1 MFALALL
8 LPLTQAPDPEADFV
22 PLLTAADLASWRR
35 TGSATFAWEDGTV
48 SGRDAGERNSFLAS
62 PRTYGDFELRCA
74 VKIEPGGNSG
84 IQIRSHVDEA
94 GDFVVG
100 WQVEIE
106 TTDRRW
112 SGGLY
117 EEGGR
122 GWLDPLDGQEAA
134 RAAFRIGEWNEYR
147 VLCIGSRVRTWVNDV
162 SCADWEEPGCPTRGL
177 IALQVHG
184 GAATRVRWRDL
195 RLREILP
202 VPRSFSFHALIGD
215 HAVLSADGAVVS
227 GWAPAGARVD
237 LRLIPSPDST
247 FGPERTFSAEA
258 GADGLWRVGLP
269 PTGPGGPFT
278 LQATSPDPRANW
290 SLIARDVC
298 FGDVWLCAGQSNM
311 QWPLADTNRAAEE
324 IAAADLPFLRVYTV
338 PYELAPERRADLPR
352 GEAEGAPGTWTVS
365 NPQWAARYSAVAFHF
380 GRALHPHAG
389 RPIGLVVA
397 AWGGTPAEAWTPLWA
412 MKTSTRLRHLVEG
425 GGPAA
430 PGWADGSWEPGAIFH
445 GMIAP
450 LADLRP
456 RGVIWYQGESNA
468 GRAAEYEHLFPA
480 LIRAWRREL
489 AAPRLPFL
497 FVQLAN
503 FRDPVSVPVQQGS
516 WAEIR
521 EAQRLTAL
529 RTPDTGMAV
538 AVDVGE
544 ARDIHPRDKRT
555 VGERLARLAR
565 AVAYGEQLLAQGPA
579 PRTMTAEES
588 GAVRIRFDH
597 AGGGLIEQGGGS
609 LRGFAIAGADGIF
622 HPALAAVA
630 STDEIALSASGVAD
644 PREVRYGWADNPGC
658 NLANREGLPATPF
671 RLRATR
677 DLFAGGLAAQ
687 WVNENGG
694 APGWAEEEGGV
705 ATVRLLAGSI
715 LTREPI
721 GDCELYLEF
730 RVPEAPE
737 ILAAQQRGNSGV
749 YLQRRYE
756 IQILDSCGLVP
767 GDQECAAIYRQRPP
781 DWNASLPA
789 GAWQRYHLR
798 FTQPCWNPDGSK
810 RENARVTV
818 WHNGALVHD
827 DVEIR
832 AKTGAGQAESP
843 APAPLSLQDHGQA
856 VSFRNVLFS
865 PR

>member
-1 MFALALL
+1 MIGSACAWLL
-8 LPLTQAPDPEADFV
+8 LQAAAGEREFT
-22 PLLTAADLASWRR
+22 PLLDAAGLSAWRR
-35 TGSATFAWEDGTV
+35 TGAATFAWEDDAV
-48 SGRDAGERNSFLAS
+48 LGRDAGERNSFLVS
-62 PRTYGDFELRCA
+62 PREYGDFELRCA

-84 IQIRSHVDEA
+84 IQIRSRVDEA
-94 GDFVVG
+94 GDFVAG

-117 EEGGR
+117 EERGR
-122 GWLDPLDGQEAA
+122 GWLDPLAGQEAA

-147 VLCIGSRVRTWVNDV
+147 VLCTGPRVRTWVNDV
-162 SCADWEEPGCPTRGL
+162 PCADWEEPGGSARGF

-184 GAATRVRWRDL
+184 GTAAQVRWRDL

-202 VPRSFSFHALIGD
+202 VPRSFSFHSLIGD
-215 HAVLSADGAVVS
+215 HAVLPADGAVVA

-237 LRLIPSPDST
+237 LRLVPPPDT
-247 FGPERTFSAEA
+247 FLGPERRFAVEA
-258 GADGLWRVGLP
+258 GADGFWRVALP
-269 PTGPGGPFT
+269 PAGPGGPFT

-290 SLIARDVC
+290 SLIARDVL

-311 QWPLADTNRAAEE
+311 QWPLAETNRAAEE
-324 IAAADLPFLRVYTV
+324 IAAADLPSLRVYTV

-352 GEAEGAPGTWTVS
+352 GEAEGAPGAWTVS
-365 NPQWAARYSAVAFHF
+365 GPQWAARYSAVAYHF
-380 GRALHPHAG
+380 GRALHRHAG
-389 RPIGLVVA
+389 CPVGLVVA

-412 MKTSTRLRHLVEG
+412 MKTSPRLRHLVEG

-430 PGWADGSWEPGAIFH
+430 PAWAEGSWEPGAIFH

-450 LADLRP
+450 LAGLRP

-468 GRAAEYEHLFPA
+468 DRAAEYEHLFPA
-480 LIRAWRREL
+480 LIHAWRREF

-503 FRDPVSVPVQQGS
+503 FRDPVEAPAQQGS
-516 WAEIR
+516 WAELR

-529 RTPDTGMAV
+529 RMPDTGMAV

-544 ARDIHPRDKRT
+544 ARDIHPRDKRV

-565 AVAYGEQLLAQGPA
+565 AVAYGEQILAQGPA
-579 PRTMTAEES
+579 PRTMTAADS

-597 AGGGLIEQGGGS
+597 AGGGLIEQGGGE
-609 LRGFAIAGADGIF
+609 LRGFALAGADGVF
-622 HPALAAVA
+622 HPARAAVA
-630 STDEIALSASGVAD
+630 SADEVELSAPGVAD
-644 PREVRYGWADNPGC
+644 PREARYGWADNPGC
-658 NLANREGLPATPF
+658 NLANREGTPATPF

-677 DLFAGGLAAQ
+677 DLFEGGLAAQ
-687 WVNENGG
+687 WVKDDGG

-715 LTREPI
+715 MTREPI
-721 GDCELYLEF
+721 GDGELFLEF
-730 RVPEAPE
+730 RVPAAPE

-756 IQILDSCGLVP
+756 IQILDSFGLVP
-767 GDQECAAIYRQRPP
+767 GDRECGAIYRQRSP

-789 GAWQRYHLR
+789 GAWQRYHLL
-798 FTQPCWNPDGSK
+798 FTQPRWNPDGSK

-827 DVEIR
+827 GVEIR
-832 AKTGAGQAESP
+832 EKTGAGQAESP
-843 APAPLSLQDHGQA
+843 EPAPLSLQDHGQA